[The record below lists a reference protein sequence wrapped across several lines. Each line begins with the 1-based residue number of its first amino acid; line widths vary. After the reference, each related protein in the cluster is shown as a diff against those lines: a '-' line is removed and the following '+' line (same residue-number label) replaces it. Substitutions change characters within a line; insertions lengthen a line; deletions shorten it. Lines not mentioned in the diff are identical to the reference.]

1 MIDVKKALTDPS
13 AVFKRPQ
20 EVIETSDLSRE
31 QKIEILRRWE
41 YDVRELQVADEE
53 GMAPAD
59 PQPVVLDSILN
70 ALRTLGVPTD
80 IERSAPTKQGGDEP
94 RGLFFAIPNTWVS
107 RRRTAANRTPA
118 NLSGKRAMVTPQLL

>member
-13 AVFKRPQ
+13 AVFKKPQ
-20 EVIETSDLSRE
+20 EVIETDGLSRE

-53 GMAPAD
+53 GMAPVD

-70 ALRTLGVPTD
+70 ALRTLGAPAD
-80 IERSAPTKQGGDEP
+80 IERSAPTKQGG
-94 RGLFFAIPNTWVS
+94 R
-107 RRRTAANRTPA
+107 
-118 NLSGKRAMVTPQLL
+118 